1 MKYSLPAEDFRL
13 AYDRIGSGASVV
25 LLHGWPGDHTD
36 YRKLV
41 PLLAGSADV
50 LTPDLRGFGLS
61 DKHLVDPE
69 KVYSAARAS
78 AHFCVIL
85 AIWEDLRLGPMD
97 DKTVL

>member
-1 MKYSLPAEDFRL
+1 M
-13 AYDRIGSGASVV
+13 
-25 LLHGWPGDHTD
+25 
-36 YRKLV
+36 
-41 PLLAGSADV
+41 
-50 LTPDLRGFGLS
+50 RGFGLS